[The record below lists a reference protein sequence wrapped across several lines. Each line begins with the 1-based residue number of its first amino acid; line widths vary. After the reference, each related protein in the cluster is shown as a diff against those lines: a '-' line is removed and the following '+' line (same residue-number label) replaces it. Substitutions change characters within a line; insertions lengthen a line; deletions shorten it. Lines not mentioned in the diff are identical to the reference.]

1 MRAGRPISTGT
12 FCAWGCVLSRSG
24 TPCALGDRNP
34 VPDGVERPRP
44 HRNVPGRVECPG
56 RHRVLATERHGMGT
70 DDAGVHK
77 GDCLAAESPCCGV
90 REGLPAPVGMMG
102 DASHGIFS
110 RNSHV
115 LAGEEG
121 AGRR

>member
-1 MRAGRPISTGT
+1 MPPA
-12 FCAWGCVLSRSG
+12 AWN
-24 TPCALGDRNP
+24 A
-34 VPDGVERPRP
+34 
-44 HRNVPGRVECPG
+44 PGRKDTPLAAWNAPD
-56 RHRVLATERHGMGT
+56 RHCVLATERHGTGT

-102 DASHGIFS
+102 GASHGIFS
-110 RNSHV
+110 RKTHV
-115 LAGEEG
+115 LAGEER

>member
-1 MRAGRPISTGT
+1 MYSRVASVPFRTVPGHH
-12 FCAWGCVLSRSG
+12 CVLE
-24 TPCALGDRNP
+24 TK
-34 VPDGVERPRP
+34 
-44 HRNVPGRVECPG
+44 
-56 RHRVLATERHGMGT
+56 RHGTGT
-70 DDAGVHK
+70 DDVGVHK
-77 GDCLAAESPCCGV
+77 GGCFAAESPCCGV
-90 REGLPAPVGMMG
+90 REGLLAPVGMMG

>member
-1 MRAGRPISTGT
+1 MYSRVASVPFRTVPGHH
-12 FCAWGCVLSRSG
+12 CVLE
-24 TPCALGDRNP
+24 TK
-34 VPDGVERPRP
+34 
-44 HRNVPGRVECPG
+44 
-56 RHRVLATERHGMGT
+56 RHGTST

-77 GDCLAAESPCCGV
+77 GDCLSTESPCCGV

-110 RNSHV
+110 RNTHV

>member
-1 MRAGRPISTGT
+1 MISSSPSSPAGTSYVCGCTFFWAGT
-12 FCAWGCVLSRSG
+12 CR
-24 TPCALGDRNP
+24 ALGDRIP
-34 VPDGVERPRP
+34 VPDGVECPRP
-44 HRNVPGRVECPG
+44 HRNVPGRRC
-56 RHRVLATERHGMGT
+56 VLETKRHGT
-70 DDAGVHK
+70 SADDAGVHK

-90 REGLPAPVGMMG
+90 REGLLAPVGMMG

-110 RNSHV
+110 RNTHV

>member
-1 MRAGRPISTGT
+1 MSQDITASN
-12 FCAWGCVLSRSG
+12 A
-24 TPCALGDRNP
+24 
-34 VPDGVERPRP
+34 
-44 HRNVPGRVECPG
+44 PGRIEMSPAAWNAPG
-56 RHRVLATERHGMGT
+56 RHRVLETKRYGTGT

-90 REGLPAPVGMMG
+90 REGLLAPVGMMG

-110 RNSHV
+110 RTSHV

>member
-1 MRAGRPISTGT
+1 M
-12 FCAWGCVLSRSG
+12 
-24 TPCALGDRNP
+24 GDRIP
-34 VPDGVERPRP
+34 VPDGVECPRP
-44 HRNVPGRVECPG
+44 HRNVPGRRC
-56 RHRVLATERHGMGT
+56 VLETKRHGTGT

-77 GDCLAAESPCCGV
+77 GDCLAAESPCRGV

-110 RNSHV
+110 RNTHV

-121 AGRR
+121 VGRR